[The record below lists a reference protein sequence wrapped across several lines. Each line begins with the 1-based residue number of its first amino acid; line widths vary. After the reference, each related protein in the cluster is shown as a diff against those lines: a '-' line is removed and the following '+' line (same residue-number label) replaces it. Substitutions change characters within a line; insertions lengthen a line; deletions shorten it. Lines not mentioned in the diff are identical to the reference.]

1 MNTNDEKIQWHPAFD
16 AALQIELGE
25 ETKYL
30 EFDSEHLLSK
40 KPMQIDVLVK
50 NERHVKI
57 QKNIGRIFRQIEM
70 PNRLNSSGFGFQL
83 MDNSMV
89 FILYWINVND

>member
-1 MNTNDEKIQWHPAFD
+1 MEGNDQTISYKMGGSYTMKTSFD
-16 AALQIELGE
+16 YVPG
-25 ETKYL
+25 
-30 EFDSEHLLSK
+30 
-40 KPMQIDVLVK
+40 
-50 NERHVKI
+50 
-57 QKNIGRIFRQIEM
+57 IEM